1 MVKENKPAEEHMS
14 LLPAGA
20 DGSRSDDVDTVLT
33 THGNR
38 SVSHQIGRTD
48 IKLTALQSIQRIETD
63 HGKIPLALSI
73 LGQGYTGDDKLGNQP
88 DIMLLVLNNRTA
100 HSSCGSIQFVDGFIL
115 SVAAVIHR
123 NTSRRSHPQ
132 DATAILHRIID
143 RRTPER
149 SSVLGTIDVSHLPT
163 MKIKDRNILGMTY
176 QSLMI
181 IEQENGI
188 DEIAR
193 YSRIGNIEGREFLCD
208 RIKNLHTTSQSTDK
222 QTMLRVF
229 LEAPDAIISQ
239 SAIGNIE
246 SLPPAIL
253 ELGKAAVE
261 GSEIHGS
268 ILHGHA
274 THHNIRAKPRLSLTE
289 MPGLS
294 GYRIITH
301 DSHIVGSTPQISC
314 QILRNG
320 TDIAERN
327 GIELAGRW

>member
-1 MVKENKPAEEHMS
+1 
-14 LLPAGA
+14 
-20 DGSRSDDVDTVLT
+20 
-33 THGNR
+33 
-38 SVSHQIGRTD
+38 
-48 IKLTALQSIQRIETD
+48 
-63 HGKIPLALSI
+63 
-73 LGQGYTGDDKLGNQP
+73 
-88 DIMLLVLNNRTA
+88 MLLVLNNRTA

-143 RRTPER
+143 RRTLER

-163 MKIKDRNILGMTY
+163 MKIKDRKILGMTY

-181 IEQENGI
+181 IEQEDGI

-274 THHNIRAKPRLSLTE
+274 THHDIRAKTGLSLTE

>member
-1 MVKENKPAEEHMS
+1 
-14 LLPAGA
+14 
-20 DGSRSDDVDTVLT
+20 
-33 THGNR
+33 
-38 SVSHQIGRTD
+38 
-48 IKLTALQSIQRIETD
+48 
-63 HGKIPLALSI
+63 
-73 LGQGYTGDDKLGNQP
+73 
-88 DIMLLVLNNRTA
+88 MLIVLNNRTA

-123 NTSRRSHPQ
+123 NTSRGSHPQ

-143 RRTPER
+143 RRTLKR
-149 SSVLGTIDVSHLPT
+149 SSVLGTIDVGHLPT

-181 IEQENGI
+181 IEQEDGI

-222 QTMLRVF
+222 QTMLRIF

-246 SLPPAIL
+246 SLPLAIL

-268 ILHGHA
+268 IRHGYA
-274 THHNIRAKPRLSLTE
+274 AHHNISTKPSLSQTE
-289 MPGLS
+289 MPGLH
-294 GYRIITH
+294 GYRIIAH
-301 DSHIVGSTPQISC
+301 DSLVVGSTPQISC

-320 TDIAERN
+320 TNITKRN
-327 GIELAGRW
+327 GIELAGRR